1 MELVVT
7 NTEGLS
13 LSLIINTATTLD
25 DNLVNANTDSLSQ
38 WAVQQISKDV
48 TWTNKLQL
56 KDQRQCNKKQA
67 QEATVCNPI
76 TTLILSY

>member
-1 MELVVT
+1 MNNLDSNKPNNSVKSIMELVVT

-38 WAVQQISKDV
+38 
-48 TWTNKLQL
+48 
-56 KDQRQCNKKQA
+56 
-67 QEATVCNPI
+67 
-76 TTLILSY
+76 